1 MPPPSSDLFDLES
14 EIGLVWLP
22 SDIKASKYD
31 TLEKH
36 WEVRKMIVSASCM
49 NSITEKR
56 TWVFLISSMS
66 VLMTSIYKIIAKI
79 LADRICDVLNIIMS
93 SYTIS
98 LY

>member
-14 EIGLVWLP
+14 EIGLVRLP
-22 SDIKASKYD
+22 IDIEASKND

-49 NSITEKR
+49 NLITEKR
-56 TWVFLISSMS
+56 TWAFLISSTS
-66 VLMTSIYKIIAKI
+66 ILMTSIYKIIAKI
-79 LADRICDVLNIIMS
+79 LADRICDVLNIIMP

-98 LY
+98 LH

>member
-14 EIGLVWLP
+14 EIGLVRLP

-66 VLMTSIYKIIAKI
+66 VLMTCIYKIIAKI